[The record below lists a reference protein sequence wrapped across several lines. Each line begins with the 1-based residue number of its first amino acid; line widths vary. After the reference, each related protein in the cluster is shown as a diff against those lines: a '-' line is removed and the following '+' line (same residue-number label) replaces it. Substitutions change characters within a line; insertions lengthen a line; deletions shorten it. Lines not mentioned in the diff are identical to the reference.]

1 MITKE
6 VNRALKDH
14 MKLQSLR
21 HRKTKRSRIHD
32 DSDSDFYKQLF
43 TDSAKP
49 TSNNQPSDDDLSIT
63 KEFEKANEIFE
74 ANMTTYPDSPIAN
87 GSTTEE
93 PESHHYP

>member
-1 MITKE
+1 MKE
-6 VNRALKDH
+6 VNRTLKDH

-49 TSNNQPSDDDLSIT
+49 TSNNQPSDDDLSIS
-63 KEFEKANEIFE
+63 KEFDKANEIFE
-74 ANMTTYPDSPIAN
+74 ANMTIYPDSPIAN

-93 PESHHYP
+93 PESHHLP